1 MSKNSIIFQR
11 RFLVVLK
18 HVEKKVDIK
27 RDELLEIILELFEIK
42 DDIVWF

>member
-42 DDIVWF
+42 DDIV